1 MRDISRVLCF
11 GLVKRLAFGLVVV
24 AGSAFA
30 DALTDGALVNGAAR
44 TAAVEVTHQTQS
56 DSVLVPKHAL
66 RFATAL
72 ISPYQIMDA
81 EGTLTGRSLPILAC
95 TMEALGYAYEV
106 ELLPWGRAQKNVE
119 LGISDAFFV
128 ASQNKVRDSYALIS
142 EPMFSGTRSWF
153 FKAGNTLEIDQ
164 DEVRRRI
171 NVGTVFGTNMHS
183 MLDSKFENVVTKTT
197 ESELVELLLAG
208 RIDALLLTDDMFN
221 YTLDQMKLDKARF
234 DSLVASQRPLGIY
247 FGKHFLSDKPEL
259 LERFNDALPACLNA
273 QVEQTQ

>member
-1 MRDISRVLCF
+1 MRDISKVLCF
-11 GLVKRLAFGLVVV
+11 NLYRWLAISLVFV
-24 AGSAFA
+24 AGSALA
-30 DALTDGALVNGAAR
+30 DDAALTL
-44 TAAVEVTHQTQS
+44 AVEEAHQTAS
-56 DSVLVPKHAL
+56 ESAVESKRSL

-95 TMEALGYAYEV
+95 TMEALGYEYEV

-128 ASQNKVRDSYALIS
+128 ASQNKVRDSYAQIS

-153 FKAGNTLEIDQ
+153 FKAGNKLKIDQ
-164 DEVRRRI
+164 DEVRKRI

-183 MLDSKFENVVTKTT
+183 MLDSQFENVVTKTT

-234 DSLVASQRPLGIY
+234 DSMVASQRPLGIY
-247 FGKHFLSDKPEL
+247 FGKHFLTEKPEL
-259 LERFNDALPACLNA
+259 LERFNDVLPACLNSQAEQA
-273 QVEQTQ
+273 Q